1 MTNYTLSFKCT
12 FQYDHDVVYFSHC
25 YPYTFSD
32 LTTFLSKNCN
42 PIQTKDRLK
51 RTQLTRSIAG
61 NPVEMLI
68 ITDLESSQD
77 EIAERPAIVLS
88 SRVHP
93 GESNASYI
101 MEGIIEFLMS
111 DETEACLLRKKFVFK
126 IIPMLNPD
134 GVIVGNYR
142 CSLGGYDLNR

>member
-1 MTNYTLSFKCT
+1 M
-12 FQYDHDVVYFSHC
+12 V
-25 YPYTFSD
+25 
-32 LTTFLSKNCN
+32 
-42 PIQTKDRLK
+42 
-51 RTQLTRSIAG
+51 
-61 NPVEMLI
+61 I
-68 ITDLESSQD
+68 ITDLERSQD
-77 EIAERPAIVLS
+77 EIAERPAIVLR

>member
-1 MTNYTLSFKCT
+1 M
-12 FQYDHDVVYFSHC
+12 YFSHC

-32 LTTFLSKNCN
+32 LSAFLGKCCN

-61 NPVEMLI
+61 NPIDMLI

-77 EIAERPAIVLS
+77 EIAERPAVVLS

-111 DETEACLLRKKFVFK
+111 DEPEAA
-126 IIPMLNPD
+126 
-134 GVIVGNYR
+134 
-142 CSLGGYDLNR
+142 